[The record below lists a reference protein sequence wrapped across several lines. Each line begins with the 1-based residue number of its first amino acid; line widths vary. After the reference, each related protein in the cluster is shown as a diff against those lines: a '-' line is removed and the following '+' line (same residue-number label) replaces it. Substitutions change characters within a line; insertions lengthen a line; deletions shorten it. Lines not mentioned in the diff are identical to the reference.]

1 MGQIHEESLLA
12 CLCYSDCFLHIAFF
26 VGDISQFAPNSYL
39 SALQSLVMILEG
51 IPLLL
56 ESLVIA
62 DIILGLTPFM
72 FNIAQLD
79 GN

>member
-1 MGQIHEESLLA
+1 MRNLYWLAFVIQTAFFILL
-12 CLCYSDCFLHIAFF
+12 FF
-26 VGDISQFAPNSYL
+26 VGDIPQFTPNSYL
-39 SALQSLVMILEG
+39 SASQSLVMILQS